1 VENKI
6 KESEFLTKQTVE
18 GLRVTIKSTI
28 ELSNYLLDRGF
39 HYVLS
44 NKMNQDKLEVIILL
58 KLILLC

>member
-1 VENKI
+1 MENKI

-44 NKMNQDKLEVIILL
+44 SKMNQDKLEVIILL
-58 KLILLC
+58 KLIL